1 MRALRWM
8 TLPMI
13 AALALYACSNDDDDG
28 GTNVE
33 PDAGTADAGPKDAGG
48 TPVTDAGSDAATPV
62 TDSGGED
69 AGDASQEIPIRC
81 TQAEFDQA
89 ASVPN
94 GGDYTGQLSVEIS
107 FPTDAQPAQYTNRC
121 IKVKFGTEVT
131 FKGNFGAHPL
141 EPAGGNTPTPIPTT
155 PDVPNGILTVK
166 MTNTGTFGFQC
177 QVHPSMMFGA
187 IQVVE

>member
-1 MRALRWM
+1 
-8 TLPMI
+8 MI
-13 AALALYACSNDDDDG
+13 AALALYACSSDDDG
-28 GTNVE
+28 GTDVE
-33 PDAGTADAGPKDAGG
+33 PDGGVADAGPKDSGSP
-48 TPVTDAGSDAATPV
+48 PVEDSGSDASLPG
-62 TDSGGED
+62 TDGGEGDAGED
-69 AGDASQEIPIRC
+69 ASEEIPIRC

-131 FKGNFGAHPL
+131 FKGNFEAHPL

-155 PDVPNGILTVK
+155 PSVPNGILTVK